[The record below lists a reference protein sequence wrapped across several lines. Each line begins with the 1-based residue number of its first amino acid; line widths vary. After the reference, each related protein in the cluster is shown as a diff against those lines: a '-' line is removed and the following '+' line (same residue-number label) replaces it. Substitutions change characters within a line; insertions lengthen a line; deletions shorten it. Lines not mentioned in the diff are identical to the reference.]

1 MHPIYTETPI
11 ILLQLVYAR
20 LTSSGVKTVKH
31 HAHCTSTLHN
41 ESELHN
47 DYQTLLLKL
56 LIK

>member
-11 ILLQLVYAR
+11 IITIGLR
-20 LTSSGVKTVKH
+20 LTFSGVKIVKH
-31 HAHCTSTLHN
+31 AYCTSTLHN

>member
-11 ILLQLVYAR
+11 IITIGLCR
-20 LTSSGVKTVKH
+20 INFFGVKIVKH
-31 HAHCTSTLHN
+31 HAYCTLTLHN
-41 ESELHN
+41 KSELHN